1 MKSQLESVLVLAST
15 GIIGSAYTPAPKERP
30 TKEFVQSTY
39 IAPTRYQRWE
49 KSEVRKRQLMD
60 NIRALRQETKKLARN
75 RYATVG
81 YNYGTIAIHSHNL
94 IENIIKAKSC

>member
-1 MKSQLESVLVLAST
+1 MKNQIKSILVLSSA
-15 GIIGSAYTPAPKERP
+15 GIIGSAYTPAPKPRP
-30 TKEFVQSTY
+30 SKEFVQSTY

-49 KSEVRKRQLMD
+49 KSEVRKRQILD

-75 RYATVG
+75 RHTTIG

-94 IENIIKAKSC
+94 IESILKAKTC